1 MTLIEQGDVWLFGVL
16 NGTPKSPLLDE
27 LMVYLTTVKMSW
39 PILLLWALFIIARRG
54 KSALLLLLCAGLAV
68 GLSDFIASGVLKP
81 LVQRTRPCFALEHV
95 RLLISQPRSYSFA
108 SSHAANSMAIAVVT
122 WLFFSRGVV
131 VEKLFT
137 LVMFCYA
144 VMVGFSRI
152 YVGVHYPTDVLAG
165 MVIGTCSALL
175 FYLIFSWL
183 AKNMPLRTTTS
194 SPSQYDG

>member
-16 NGTPKSPLLDE
+16 NGTPKSLLLDE

-39 PILLLWALFIIARRG
+39 HIILLVALFIIARRG
-54 KSALLLLLCAGLAV
+54 KSALLLLLCVGLAV
-68 GLSDFIASGVLKP
+68 GLSDFIASGVFKP
-81 LVQRTRPCFALEHV
+81 LVQRTRPCFALDHV

-108 SSHAANSMAIAVVT
+108 SSHAANSMAIAVVA

-144 VMVGFSRI
+144 VMVGISRI
-152 YVGVHYPTDVLAG
+152 YVGVHYPTDVFAG
-165 MVIGTCSALL
+165 MMIGTCSALL
-175 FYLIFSWL
+175 CYLIFSWL
-183 AKNMPLRTTTS
+183 AKNVPLFIPK
-194 SPSQYDG
+194 PSQNDG